1 VPPLVRENGL
11 HGALTRLGPFAEELG
26 IGDELRDAV
35 AAGAG
40 PSYPFWRGMI
50 EHILAGDLDAA
61 ADIMES
67 SGNPTVE
74 ANLRR
79 HSGRRMSAEGRT
91 ADATAQ
97 FERALAF
104 YRSVAATF
112 YIEQIENALAGA
124 QSESA

>member
-1 VPPLVRENGL
+1 
-11 HGALTRLGPFAEELG
+11 
-26 IGDELRDAV
+26 
-35 AAGAG
+35 
-40 PSYPFWRGMI
+40 MI